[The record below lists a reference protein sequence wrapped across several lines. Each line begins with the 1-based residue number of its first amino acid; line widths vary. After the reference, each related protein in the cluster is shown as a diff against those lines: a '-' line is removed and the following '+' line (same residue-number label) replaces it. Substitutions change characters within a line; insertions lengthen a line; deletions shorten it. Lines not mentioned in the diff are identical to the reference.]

1 LENGDE
7 ENSERAVQRCN
18 LVVVQEKG
26 TGAETLAVGDP
37 VVVRASCVCQ
47 NKAVIGRMSEYGLLG
62 CVLDG
67 GAHKRLDN
75 GVHVMLKPNPALR
88 NWMMIDED

>member
-37 VVVRASCVCQ
+37 VVVQASCVCQ
-47 NKAVIGRMSEYGLLG
+47 NKAVIGRMSEYKLLG

-67 GAHKRLDN
+67 L
-75 GVHVMLKPNPALR
+75 
-88 NWMMIDED
+88 E